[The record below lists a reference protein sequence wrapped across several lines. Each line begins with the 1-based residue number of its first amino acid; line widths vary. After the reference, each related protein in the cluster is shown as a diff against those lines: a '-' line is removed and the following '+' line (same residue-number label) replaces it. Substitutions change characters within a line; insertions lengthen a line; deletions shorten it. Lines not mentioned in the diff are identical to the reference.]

1 MFVVFRIFG
10 PWAGTLADRIGR
22 KKVLITAQLFSA
34 LVAAAL
40 AFLILTDALKEWE
53 LIVGALGTGVA
64 FTFALPVQTAM
75 VSTLVPEE
83 DTKAALAMNSVSYNG
98 GRTFAPIL
106 CLVVLASVGT
116 GWAFAFNAISFL
128 IFALV
133 ILCLDSPEK
142 QQVRPARA
150 WTGLRFAIRR
160 PRILLLLALVAA
172 VTIAD
177 DPVLVLGPSLAHQ
190 ILGGSCL
197 RPAYSLLSLRLRTVV
212 GALLPT

>member
-1 MFVVFRIFG
+1 
-10 PWAGTLADRIGR
+10 
-22 KKVLITAQLFSA
+22 
-34 LVAAAL
+34 
-40 AFLILTDALKEWE
+40 
-53 LIVGALGTGVA
+53 
-64 FTFALPVQTAM
+64 M

-83 DTKAALAMNSVSYNG
+83 GTKAALGMNSVSYNG

-160 PRILLLLALVAA
+160 PRIMLLLAMVAA
-172 VTIAD
+172 VAIAHA
-177 DPVLVLGPSLAHQ
+177 PGLVLGPSPTPPIVGLCSGWHAYFLCA
-190 ILGGSCL
+190 LGPG
-197 RPAYSLLSLRLRTVV
+197 
-212 GALLPT
+212 